1 MNVTLLLFLIVVGI
15 TLGITAWA
23 ARRSGTTVQTA
34 SCTRSAGWS
43 PT

>member
-23 ARRSGTTVQTA
+23 ANSQLHDAVD
-34 SCTRSAGWS
+34 
-43 PT
+43 